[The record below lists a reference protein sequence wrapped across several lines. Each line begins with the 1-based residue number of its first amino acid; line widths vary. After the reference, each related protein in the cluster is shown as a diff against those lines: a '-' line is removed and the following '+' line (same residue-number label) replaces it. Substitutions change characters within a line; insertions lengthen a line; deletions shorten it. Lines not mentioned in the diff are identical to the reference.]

1 MAKFCTCGAATCP
14 ICKGKAS
21 GEEPFRSTDLT
32 LNRPLFSRAAIN
44 LLEKRKRTPSVR
56 IPIPQN
62 ASVPVPP
69 TVESRPNVTVPPEN
83 PSVRIAKL
91 DRLTASTTEEIMAGI
106 HHVPCG
112 CGCGKMVK
120 VGPVYASSAC
130 RSRAW
135 RKKRA
140 E

>member
-1 MAKFCTCGAATCP
+1 MAKFCMCGQQTCP
-14 ICKGKAS
+14 ICKGKPAEYGVPQVTGS
-21 GEEPFRSTDLT
+21 KPR
-32 LNRPLFSRAAIN
+32 
-44 LLEKRKRTPSVR
+44 RKPVYQFGANATVPTP
-56 IPIPQN
+56 N
-62 ASVPVPP
+62 ESVPIPP
-69 TVESRPNVTVPPEN
+69 TVESTPNVTVPPEN
-83 PSVRIAKL
+83 TSVRIAKL

-135 RKKRA
+135 RKKKA